1 MMIMDNR
8 THSNRFAGPVSTA
21 ETYWQPAAPFPR
33 KTNLP
38 DFPEPDEAKA
48 LLLSLTSRSEKMRS
62 LIFGIAAAAC
72 LLGGGVS
79 LAQPTTQGTA
89 PSGTATAPA
98 PSRAPTAAGTS
109 AGVNNSAADRDKNV
123 GAAAGNNN
131 QAVATT
137 NANAPAPAKGA
148 NSFTMG
154 EAKSRL
160 EKNGFSNVG
169 DLTKD
174 DNGVWRGNAQKGGS
188 TTAVWLDYK
197 GNTGEGK

>member
-1 MMIMDNR
+1 
-8 THSNRFAGPVSTA
+8 
-21 ETYWQPAAPFPR
+21 
-33 KTNLP
+33 
-38 DFPEPDEAKA
+38 
-48 LLLSLTSRSEKMRS
+48 MRS
-62 LIFGIAAAAC
+62 LVFGIAAAAS
-72 LLGGGVS
+72 LLGGGAS
-79 LAQPTTQGTA
+79 LAQTTTTGTPPA
-89 PSGTATAPA
+89 ASATSPPPSGANGA
-98 PSRAPTAAGTS
+98 
-109 AGVNNSAADRDKNV
+109 AADRDKNA
-123 GAAAGNNN
+123 GAAAGNTN

-137 NANAPAPAKGA
+137 DANAPGPAKGA

-197 GNTGEGK
+197 GNVGEGK